1 MLALAV
7 FFGNPGPDYK
17 SNRHNA
23 GWLLARKL
31 AFFYTLGWRKK
42 FKGQWAEIAGEK
54 LIAFCPPVL
63 DLQDDS
69 SKKSQES
76 SASLYSENSSPP
88 EKIHFLMPGTFMNRS
103 GDSVRE
109 AASFFKIKSEQI
121 IVIHDELE
129 LPLGTISLKFS
140 GGLGGHNGLRSM
152 KANFGTADFWR
163 LRLGI
168 GRPDDRLPG
177 QGGKE
182 GSGKGIVDWVLSD
195 FSPEEA
201 SVLESTL
208 ESAADLLIRT
218 LVYGP
223 ENFVP
228 LWGKKKIL

>member
-1 MLALAV
+1 MIELAAFL
-7 FFGNPGPDYK
+7 GNPGAEHEG
-17 SNRHNA
+17 NRHNA

-31 AFFYTLGWRKK
+31 PFSDGLRWRKK
-42 FKGQWAEIAGEK
+42 YKGLWADIEGAR
-54 LIAFCPPVL
+54 LLPFCASMADEPPVL
-63 DLQDDS
+63 P
-69 SKKSQES
+69 
-76 SASLYSENSSPP
+76 SPA
-88 EKIHFLMPGTFMNRS
+88 EKIQFLMPETYMNRS

-109 AASFFKIKSEQI
+109 AASFFKIKPEQI
-121 IVIHDELE
+121 MVIHDELE

-152 KANFGTADFWR
+152 KANFGTPDFWR

-182 GSGKGIVDWVLSD
+182 GSGRGIVDWVLSD

-201 SVLESTL
+201 PVLEPCL
-208 ESAADLLIRT
+208 ERAADLLLKV

-223 ENFVP
+223 ENYLP
-228 LWGKKKIL
+228 LWNKKKVI